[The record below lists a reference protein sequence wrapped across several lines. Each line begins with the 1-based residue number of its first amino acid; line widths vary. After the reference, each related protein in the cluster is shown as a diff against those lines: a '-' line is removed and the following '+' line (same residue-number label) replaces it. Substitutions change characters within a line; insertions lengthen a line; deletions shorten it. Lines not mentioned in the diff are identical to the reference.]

1 MSLLIADSMCERVV
15 EKGSTGFRAG
25 PVTSIPT
32 QLEHLTSTK
41 CGLSGFVLPDS
52 VLRLQYRASQSS
64 RSQSLAEQSARKYGE
79 STGAGKVQVVSSL
92 GRGLVRQSSSVT

>member
-15 EKGSTGFRAG
+15 ERAPTGFRAG
-25 PVTSIPT
+25 PVTSILT

-52 VLRLQYRASQSS
+52 ILRLQYRASQSS
-64 RSQSLAEQSARKYGE
+64 TCRAECQKVWQKYWAREGTSCLIIGERSCQAEQ
-79 STGAGKVQVVSSL
+79 QV
-92 GRGLVRQSSSVT
+92 